1 MRSKVTIVGAGGVGF
16 ATAYG
21 IAEKGYA
28 DVVLIDVVKGL
39 AKGRALDIIQCSS
52 ILQMDTHVLGT
63 DRYGES
69 ADSDIV
75 VVSAG
80 IGRKPNMSR
89 DELLEANATVIRGV
103 VGEVVKYSPDCIIL
117 VVTNP
122 LDPLVWL
129 ALYTSKF
136 SRDRVIGLSGL
147 LDSARFKALV
157 AAELNVSAKGISA
170 CIMGAHGDT
179 MVPVLRLCTVG
190 GIPITQLLPAKRL
203 TDIVKRTIEGGAE
216 IVSLQ
221 GSSATL
227 APAAAV
233 VQMVDAIL
241 LDRKEILPCSVYLN
255 GEYGIR
261 GVVGVPVKLGKK
273 GLEQVLQIE
282 LTEKERSALKKSA
295 DAVKAMSQVI
305 GLEEIDN

>member
-1 MRSKVTIVGAGGVGF
+1 MRSKVTIIGAGGVGF
-16 ATAYG
+16 ASAYG

-39 AKGRALDIIQCSS
+39 AKGRALDIMQCNP
-52 ILQMDTHVLGT
+52 ILQVDTYVVGT
-63 DRYGES
+63 DCYEES
-69 ADSDIV
+69 TDSDIV
-75 VVSAG
+75 VITAG

-89 DELLEANATVIRGV
+89 DELIEANAVVIRGV
-103 VGEVVKYSPDCIIL
+103 VSEVVKYSPGCII
-117 VVTNP
+117 VMVTNP
-122 LDPLVWL
+122 LDALVWL
-129 ALYTSKF
+129 ALHTSKF
-136 SRDRVIGLSGL
+136 PRDRVIGLSGL
-147 LDSARFKALV
+147 LDSARFRALV
-157 AAELNVSAKGISA
+157 AAELNVSVKGISA

-190 GIPITQLLPAKRL
+190 GIPITQLLPARRL
-203 TDIVKRTIEGGAE
+203 SDIIKRTIEGGAE

-241 LDRKEILPCSVYLN
+241 LDRKEILPCAVYLN

-261 GVVGVPVKLGKK
+261 GVVGVPVKLGKQ

-282 LTEKERSALKKSA
+282 LTEKERTALQRSS
-295 DAVKAMSQVI
+295 DAVKAMAQVL